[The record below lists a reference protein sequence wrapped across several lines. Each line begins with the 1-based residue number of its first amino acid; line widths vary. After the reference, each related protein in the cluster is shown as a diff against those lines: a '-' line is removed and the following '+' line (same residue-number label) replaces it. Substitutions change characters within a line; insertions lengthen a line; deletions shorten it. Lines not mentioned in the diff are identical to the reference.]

1 MWYNVQEKSFN
12 IIRNSQRPLHFNQNK
27 NAWYFTSELKI
38 LDFCLDRVGVTHL
51 EKESHSLIDN
61 NLQTWTLKE
70 DKSFELVCQKID
82 NTFRRPPNQHVTT
95 QYQGWPRQYGNQ
107 YACGW
112 QDESCGYEG
121 AFQEAAEKAETK
133 VIKELPPLIR
143 NFLNKHQPAPWEQDI
158 TYARFSNMRNY
169 SLVKGTRIRVVIED
183 FDLNMEDKDGPVI
196 MVATHYIAGSQT
208 PIKCLFTLPIEQFD
222 FHMKS
227 EEELVYYVT
236 VEDHDWATVSGNEN
250 SDLCR
255 GYGTIIAAWP
265 TKVLKVNNQEHTVQ

>member
-1 MWYNVQEKSFN
+1 
-12 IIRNSQRPLHFNQNK
+12 
-27 NAWYFTSELKI
+27 
-38 LDFCLDRVGVTHL
+38 
-51 EKESHSLIDN
+51 
-61 NLQTWTLKE
+61 
-70 DKSFELVCQKID
+70 
-82 NTFRRPPNQHVTT
+82 
-95 QYQGWPRQYGNQ
+95 
-107 YACGW
+107 
-112 QDESCGYEG
+112 
-121 AFQEAAEKAETK
+121 
-133 VIKELPPLIR
+133 
-143 NFLNKHQPAPWEQDI
+143 
-158 TYARFSNMRNY
+158 
-169 SLVKGTRIRVVIED
+169 
-183 FDLNMEDKDGPVI
+183 MEDKEGPVI